1 MAAISGDYEMKIS
14 WEWSGKRA
22 TRLGILLLVGADV
35 YYLFPDAFIYI
46 TGVIIFAL
54 GFKCEVGR
62 AAS

>member
-1 MAAISGDYEMKIS
+1 MKIN

-22 TRLGILLLVGADV
+22 TRLGFLLLVGADI

-46 TGVIIFAL
+46 TGVIMFAL
-54 GFKCEVGR
+54 GFKCDVER